1 MDMRALRALFL
12 PMAHVCLF
20 LHKIYLV
27 VGIFYGLPTLH
38 VLYAIAY
45 GFAILNVVGIPGT
58 THLYPENGLPYC
70 LVSFH
75 MGFAP
80 MDVYLDCTNIPV
92 DA

>member
-12 PMAHVCLF
+12 PMAHVCLI
-20 LHKIYLV
+20 LSQNSSV
-27 VGIFYGLPTLH
+27 VDKFYGLPTSH
-38 VLYAIAY
+38 VLCAIAY
-45 GFAILNVVGIPGT
+45 RSAILNVVGIPGT